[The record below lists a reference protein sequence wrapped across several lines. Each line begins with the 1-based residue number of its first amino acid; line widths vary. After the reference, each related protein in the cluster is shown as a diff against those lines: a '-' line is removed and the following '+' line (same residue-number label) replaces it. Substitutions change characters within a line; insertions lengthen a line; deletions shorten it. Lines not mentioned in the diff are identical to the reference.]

1 MPAEIKKPL
10 RITLILTTKRGDVG
24 SLDPLW
30 QLFLS
35 RRMFE
40 IARRYRASARGKS
53 FGILSDQ
60 ADLSISFPDQGNS
73 AKTFAL
79 GCVMG
84 SAVGLI
90 LFRLSAAPLLWVP
103 VMGALSGFAGILISR
118 GASTE
123 ATVRGDLPDIIAHSD
138 ALALWLSAGR
148 GRKVHL
154 ETWEKVRLEAD
165 ARRPEDV
172 QSMFKAAIDAQ
183 EQGPD
188 SPGSTA

>member
-1 MPAEIKKPL
+1 VRPGGSYFGWSPEKIAESQLLLALIETFWRFSPLVFSWYYTMGEPLCQEKMPAEIKKPL
-10 RITLILTTKRGDVG
+10 RITLTLTTKRGDVG

-35 RRMFE
+35 QRMFE

-103 VMGALSGFAGILISR
+103 VMG
-118 GASTE
+118 GA
-123 ATVRGDLPDIIAHSD
+123 
-138 ALALWLSAGR
+138 
-148 GRKVHL
+148 
-154 ETWEKVRLEAD
+154 
-165 ARRPEDV
+165 
-172 QSMFKAAIDAQ
+172 
-183 EQGPD
+183 
-188 SPGSTA
+188 